1 MLKRYAVT
9 LLLLAMFALALG
21 ASAESSDSM
30 LADFQPGD
38 LILRRQSGLWSNIA
52 TALSKNGRRARFS
65 HAGLI
70 VAGTPDVTIIHA
82 IGDPLTRGE
91 VETISWADFA
101 KDSTDLG
108 VYRYRLSEPTRLDIV
123 ASAQVYIG
131 TPFDGEFLIE
141 NDRKVYCTEL
151 VWLAYKAATGIDLIE
166 DKPVQMGQKYI
177 PVDALYDTVIATEIC
192 SGTACLSDIRLSR

>member
-1 MLKRYAVT
+1 MLKRCAVT
-9 LLLLAMFALALG
+9 LLLLALFASSLG
-21 ASAESSDSM
+21 ASAESSDSG

-38 LILRRQSGLWSNIA
+38 LILRRQTGLWSHIA
-52 TALSKNGRRARFS
+52 TALSTNGSRARFS

-70 VAGTPDVTIIHA
+70 VAGAPDVTIIHA

-101 KDSTDLG
+101 QDSTDLG
-108 VYRYRLSEPTRLDIV
+108 VYRYRLSKPMRLGIV
-123 ASAQVYIG
+123 ARAQAYIG
-131 TPFDGEFLIE
+131 TPFDGDFLIE

-177 PVDALYDTVIATEIC
+177 PVDALYDRVIATEIC
-192 SGTACLSDIRLSR
+192 SGTACLPGVRHAR